1 MGPSGFTTLE
11 QKLKIGRSTREQQFR
26 MITLV
31 LNSSFHLETH
41 DFTWGAQ
48 TSWLPALSLHS
59 LPLIL
64 FLPYGQAVL
73 RGSLALLW
81 SCVKWWIEGPVPQ
94 SIVSGMPVSW
104 KQRPSLQ
111 LELRAS
117 MATAHDK
124 SFGSL
129 SSQCPSYNTAHRAI
143 WPSCITWREGGLREL
158 EQKWCSSVYCCCWEH
173 EPTPYCWPR
182 RPQSP
187 IHMGG

>member
-1 MGPSGFTTLE
+1 MGPSGFTLLE
-11 QKLKIGRSTREQQFR
+11 QKLKIGGSTREQQFR

-117 MATAHDK
+117 MATTHDK
-124 SFGSL
+124 SPLWAQSVPPITQPIVPSGPHVSPGGKEGLGNWSKNDAPLSTAVAESMSL
-129 SSQCPSYNTAHRAI
+129 PLTADPGGPSL
-143 WPSCITWREGGLREL
+143 PFTWGG
-158 EQKWCSSVYCCCWEH
+158 
-173 EPTPYCWPR
+173 
-182 RPQSP
+182 
-187 IHMGG
+187 